1 MDYWEAQHP
10 YSAGGAYVNFMMDE
24 GQERV
29 QATYGPHFT
38 RLAAIK
44 AAYDPGNFFHV
55 NQNIAPRL
63 SLTLPEP
70 RESSKA
76 MSTDKARS

>member
-1 MDYWEAQHP
+1 MGYWEDQHA

-29 QATYGPHFT
+29 QATYGPHYS

-63 SLTLPEP
+63 ALSLPEP
-70 RESSKA
+70 RDCVAA
-76 MSTDKARS
+76 MSAEKARS